1 MSISSV
7 VTRGYGD
14 GVNSL
19 VARGYLAVQ
28 VVVTHLITDTINY
41 LLLPVNCVLIG
52 EQKEPKDMKYENEQ
66 QSIKQAI
73 RQSYGGGFKIGKS
86 TFAVKTDSKGYD

>member
-28 VVVTHLITDTINY
+28 VVVTQLITDTINY

-66 QSIKQAI
+66 QSVKNFV
-73 RQSYGGGFKIGKS
+73 RQSYGGGFSKGKS
-86 TFAVKTDSKGYD
+86 SFTTRTDSRGYD